1 MRSRHPVGGSLFRAP
16 PFLFAM
22 PCPKE
27 KRRSPRLFA
36 NLAKSRTPGDSARLL
51 QEHRVV
57 ATHEIVASNSLICL
71 LPLVI
76 ICFLMPLAKF
86 GCGQDGT
93 TEVRMI
99 RQFHWSALIANGLSY
114 FCIRNALGAVDLR
127 FGGADQPLDVVVSE
141 FGKKTLHYSRRRL
154 KAELIDGSEPVPV
167 IAGLPSTLCEAT
179 MLKVVG
185 QAGCM
190 TGETIPCADG
200 RKRSERRVRFS
211 DLCVVIMPVPSE
223 SSAEAADE
231 DVRPKPSPFER
242 KFVTSESQG
251 ALRFK
256 EEVADCL
263 RCLNAPETSEYGRL
277 VHEPQPLTEEQVERA
292 ASVFARRWKLKDG
305 LSEVAFKGLLLILEH
320 LLAYE
325 VTNHASFAYFV
336 ETLGFHT
343 VFFWKKTVPLLYDS
357 DMQFGTNYR
366 DGLLLSLTLYDVN
379 AGRNRLRELFA
390 AIPGL
395 RASLL
400 AKHAKRFEEAY
411 HHMLI
416 RRMNS
421 SSLTGSQGASENS
434 VLDFL
439 ADQSDNEEES
449 TDREANRSAEGIAHL
464 HALRSQTS
472 VTDASLP
479 APDSVLSGGLSS
491 GHFQERV
498 ITVSNAP
505 PVSLRKKDTE
515 WEIGQGSGGLVSC
528 CEPVMNKDPGNVWL
542 ACFGPN
548 VPLRT
553 PSRCDTPLP
562 PPTNSLGLP
571 LIKKVDA
578 NIYLSML
585 QDPAKDEDAGVM
597 KEIREQMSLLG
608 VFRAYNKENYQ
619 LNPVV
624 VAENDYNTYYG
635 GISNGLLWP
644 AFHNLPEYI
653 VRDYADPRILQDH
666 WCSYVRVNYQF
677 AINAVRNSRP
687 QDFLWIHDY
696 HLLLTGLIIQSLDP
710 NFEVGFFL
718 HTPFQPPSEFFTDF
732 KAIAVAVLRG
742 MTRFTKVGFQ
752 THRDRSTFVSL
763 VGEHLS
769 TARIE
774 YVAKTDNYQ
783 VTHEGW
789 TTSVGVFPVSIKNEE
804 FLVLVSDP
812 EVQSKAKE
820 IRHAYLGSESEGK
833 FFFSCERFDYTKGIK
848 EKLLAYERFLEKH
861 PERHGKDVLFQV
873 AVTNRRAVESYRE
886 YQDCCIALADKIN
899 SRFNDPKKPEWK
911 AVVLQTEGLPRRDV
925 VAHYLAMDVGVVT
938 PIKDGMNL
946 VAKEMLICNPSA
958 SLILSSGAGTEQQFG
973 SSGFYTDTRHCYHR
987 VECISDKEEFADLF
1001 HEAADESRESIEAN
1015 GKLLHEFLL
1024 ANDIEKWSGSFLDP
1038 SWTHEVIQSVELK
1051 TLKDFYT
1058 LMFQTRTARRHIVE
1072 RVVKGFPIRHH
1083 FALSLKNAKESLE
1096 AVCEPG
1102 SHVMPLRTGWD
1113 TEGTARLDVSDEIRQ
1128 LELDLSFLEFVQS
1141 EEYDNLEQFLRYLAM
1156 CHPEGSESFF
1166 NEVDKATQ
1174 LMYRGDHF
1182 QYFFTDRDG
1191 TLKSYACSY
1200 NSSVEP
1206 AYSAVIQAT
1215 FANRCTQYAA
1225 ILTSAPLLNPGILD
1239 MVVLP
1244 DGYFCYG
1251 ASIGREWY
1259 IDATKK
1265 FKDKSISENEIALLE
1280 QVAADVQQQLQLP
1293 EFQMFNWIGSGLQK
1307 HYGHITVAHQDCYD
1321 SVDPQSSRKWIDR
1334 IKELVHHVDPDG
1346 KYLELYEGKTDVRVL
1361 LHSHLTGKVFTKGD
1375 GIRLFAQEMNLDLA
1389 CGNVLVCG
1397 DSDTDLPMLREM
1409 LSINPENTFTI
1420 WVACSAA
1427 HCHHPACDSLKRQV
1441 KELCESYDNRNYVFV
1456 SSPSVLLGAMAQATI
1471 REIRIRPS
1479 VEGRRDSLDMYRTYP
1494 TDD

>member
-1 MRSRHPVGGSLFRAP
+1 FYAAAAAGAEGNDIRSCGIPFYLKEPRAI
-16 PFLFAM
+16 
-22 PCPKE
+22 
-27 KRRSPRLFA
+27 
-36 NLAKSRTPGDSARLL
+36 ARKG
-51 QEHRVV
+51 
-57 ATHEIVASNSLICL
+57 ASSCL
-71 LPLVI
+71 LPFKLRCIDLLTDDILLSNDVARSH
-76 ICFLMPLAKF
+76 C
-86 GCGQDGT
+86 T
-93 TEVRMI
+93 TAIVEH
-99 RQFHWSALIANGLSY
+99 F
-114 FCIRNALGAVDLR
+114 
-127 FGGADQPLDVVVSE
+127 SE
-141 FGKKTLHYSRRRL
+141 
-154 KAELIDGSEPVPV
+154 
-167 IAGLPSTLCEAT
+167 
-179 MLKVVG
+179 
-185 QAGCM
+185 
-190 TGETIPCADG
+190 
-200 RKRSERRVRFS
+200 
-211 DLCVVIMPVPSE
+211 LCVVIMPVPSE
-223 SSAEAADE
+223 SPPSEATED

-242 KFVTSESQG
+242 KFVSVESDE

-256 EEVADCL
+256 DEVADCL

-277 VHEPQPLTEEQVERA
+277 VQEPQPLTDEQVERA
-292 ASVFARRWKLKDG
+292 ASIFARRWKLKDG

-366 DGLLLSLTLYDVN
+366 DSLLLALTLYDVN

-390 AIPGL
+390 AVPGL

-421 SSLTGSQGASENS
+421 SSLAGSQTVSENS

-449 TDREANRSAEGIAHL
+449 TDKEANRSAEGIAHVK
-464 HALRSQTS
+464 ALRRCTSTDTGSPPRSPLQSQTS

-479 APDSVLSGGLSS
+479 APDSVLSGALSA

-505 PVSLRKKDTE
+505 PVSLRKKDKE

-578 NIYLSML
+578 NVYLSML

-653 VRDYADPRILQDH
+653 VKDYADPKVLQDH

-696 HLLLTGLIIQSLDP
+696 HLLLTGLIIQSLDT

-718 HTPFQPPSEFFTDF
+718 HTPFQPPPEFFTDF

-752 THRDRSTFVSL
+752 THRDRSTFISL
-763 VGEHLS
+763 VGEHMS
-769 TARIE
+769 NARIE
-774 YVAKTDNYQ
+774 YVTKTDSYQ

-804 FLVLVSDP
+804 FLALATNP
-812 EVQSKAKE
+812 EVQNKAKE
-820 IRHAYLGSESEGK
+820 IRNTYIGNSSNGK

-848 EKLLAYERFLEKH
+848 EKLLAFERFLEKH
-861 PERHGKDVLFQV
+861 PERHGSDVLFQV
-873 AVTNRRAVESYRE
+873 AVTNRRAVESYRD
-886 YQDCCIALADKIN
+886 YQDCCSALVDKIN
-899 SRFNDPKKPEWK
+899 SSFSDPKRPEWK
-911 AVVLQTEGLPRRDV
+911 PVVLQTDGLPRKYV

-973 SSGFYTDTRHCYHR
+973 SSGFYTDTRRCYHR
-987 VECISDKEEFADLF
+987 VENINDTEEFADLF
-1001 HEAADESRESIEAN
+1001 YAAAIEDKETVEAN

-1058 LMFQTRTARRHIVE
+1058 LMFQTRTARRHIVD

-1083 FALSLKNAKESLE
+1083 FALSLKNAKQSLE
-1096 AVCEPG
+1096 AACEPG
-1102 SHVMPLRTGWD
+1102 THIMPLGTGFE
-1113 TEGTARLDVSDEIRQ
+1113 TEGVARLDVSDEIRQ
-1128 LELDLSFLEFVQS
+1128 LELDLSFLDFVQS

-1156 CHPEGSESFF
+1156 SHPEGSESFF

-1200 NSSVEP
+1200 NSSIEP

-1225 ILTSAPLLNPGILD
+1225 ILTSAPLLNYGILD

-1321 SVDPQSSRKWIDR
+1321 SVDPEASRKWIDR
-1334 IKELVHHVDPDG
+1334 VKELVRRVDPEG
-1346 KYLELYEGKTDVRVL
+1346 TYLELYEGKTDVRVL
-1361 LHSHLTGKVFTKGD
+1361 LHSHSTGKVFTKGD

-1409 LSINPENTFTI
+1409 LSINPENTYTI
-1420 WVACSAA
+1420 WVACPAA
-1427 HCHHPACDSLKRQV
+1427 HCHHPSCANLKRQV
-1441 KELCESYDNRNYVFV
+1441 KELCESYDNKNYVFV
-1456 SSPSVLLGAMAQATI
+1456 SSPLVLLGAMAQATI

-1479 VEGRRDSLDMYRTYP
+1479 VEGRRDSLDMYRIYP
-1494 TDD
+1494 MED